1 MKFLIAVFLPVFLF
15 IPTSPFINFGDFC
28 QSPRLLYPSFL
39 LFWSKFVSLPVYSAL
54 PFYLK
59 LESTGITMHQG
70 SYYDCS
76 CHKNEKKKKKKKPS
90 PSSTMMLFTINYYYA
105 TQVHFFSL
113 QCWFLCM
120 TSLDMTSSMLKTSVK
135 FLGTSFKFW
144 LCSDIYV

>member
-59 LESTGITMHQG
+59 LESTGITMHKG
-70 SYYDCS
+70 FYYDCS
-76 CHKNEKKKKKKKPS
+76 CHKNEKKKKKKKS
-90 PSSTMMLFTINYYYA
+90 ESFFNYDAIYHQWLLCNSSSFFFFAVLVSLYDVIRYDVINVKNFCEIFRY
-105 TQVHFFSL
+105 FF
-113 QCWFLCM
+113 
-120 TSLDMTSSMLKTSVK
+120 
-135 FLGTSFKFW
+135 
-144 LCSDIYV
+144 